1 MRDVGESSAGK
12 TPRTRQYRRKL
23 LALLAVATFFE
34 GYDGFVLPF
43 VLTQVLADL
52 GGTESQAGL
61 LRAIATMGTVLAFL
75 LAAQADRIGRRRLLL
90 ITVIGY
96 TLATA
101 LTAASP
107 NLAALTGAQFIAQI
121 FLGAEWA
128 VAITIVVE
136 EFPGKERARGLGI
149 ITSMGTLGG
158 IFVGLLAFAGLG
170 NTPLTWRAFYLV
182 GLIPLVVVA
191 IGRRGMLETER
202 YSAVMESTK
211 AGSLD
216 LKRLFEPW
224 KASFRGTVVAIGLMH
239 FFRFA
244 AVTAATFWW
253 PYYAQREVGMSLSL
267 SGLYL
272 AAAGFVGAAG
282 FIVAG
287 RLMDRW
293 GRKPAFILYNA
304 FALVFGIFL
313 FQTHSPTVM
322 LPVLCIAIFFGLGS
336 GAIASAFSTES
347 FPTYVRSRA
356 AAWCRNAFEIPG
368 GVLGPL
374 LVGLLGDHRTG
385 LIGSVGDAMSV
396 LFVAAIIPG
405 LFIAFRY
412 VRETRHIDLIQLDEA
427 VV

>member
-1 MRDVGESSAGK
+1 MSGYQTDLMVE
-12 TPRTRQYRRKL
+12 RTRGYRRKL

-52 GGTESQAGL
+52 GGTETDAGII
-61 LRAIATMGTVLAFL
+61 RAIATVGTVLAFV

-90 ITVIGY
+90 ITVVGY
-96 TLATA
+96 TAATAATA
-101 LTAASP
+101 LSP
-107 NLAALTGAQFIAQI
+107 NLAALTGAQLVAQI

-136 EFPGKERARGLGI
+136 EFPAKERAKGLGV

-170 NTPLTWRAFYLV
+170 GTPLSWRAFYIV
-182 GLIPLVVVA
+182 GIIPLIAVA

-202 YSAVMESTK
+202 YTAFQSSKLAET
-211 AGSLD
+211 LD
-216 LKRLFEPW
+216 RKRLFEPW
-224 KASFRGTVVAIGLMH
+224 KPQFRRDIVAVGLMH
-239 FFRFA
+239 FFRFF
-244 AVTAATFWW
+244 AVTSATFWW

-272 AAAGFVGAAG
+272 AAGGILGVAGFL
-282 FIVAG
+282 VAG
-287 RLMDRW
+287 RLMERW
-293 GRKPAFILYNA
+293 GRRPAFILYSTM
-304 FALVFGIFL
+304 ALLFGVLL

-322 LPVLCIAIFFGLGS
+322 LPVLCVAIFFGLGG
-336 GAIASAFSTES
+336 GAMTSAFSTET

-368 GVLGPL
+368 GILGPFV
-374 LVGLLGDHRTG
+374 VGILGDHRTG
-385 LIGSVGDAMSV
+385 LIGSIGDAMSLV
-396 LFVAAIIPG
+396 FVATIIPCVY
-405 LFIAFRY
+405 LALRY
-412 VRETRHIDLIQLDEA
+412 IRETRNIDLVALDEA
-427 VV
+427 TT